1 MDPTVELLDKKIE
14 ELEGRVN
21 RIKASMDQL
30 PALEADLDTLRRSR
44 AILLGHPRREQ
55 EDMVDAAAAGRGQ
68 NLSDA
73 ILSILAASKSP
84 MNVEQVM
91 VRLRGIG
98 QKPNQNSVWGT
109 LARFTR
115 AGKIVRK
122 DKGLYASK

>member
-30 PALEADLDTLRRSR
+30 PALEADLNTLRRSR
-44 AILLGHPRREQ
+44 DILLGHPRREQ
-55 EDMVDAAAAGRGQ
+55 EDMADAVAAGRGL
-68 NLSDA
+68 NLSEA
-73 ILSILAASKSP
+73 ILSVLAASKSP
-84 MNVEQVM
+84 MNVEQM
-91 VRLRGIG
+91 MAKLKAIG

-115 AGKIVRK
+115 VGKIVRK